1 MVNVSNTFDF
11 RDTGITLR
19 LTPQISDGD
28 TVRTELFLEITRF
41 VSEAEVGAV
50 TTTKRS
56 TRTTVIVDDG
66 QTIVLGG
73 LIQEARNDAETG
85 VPLLSGLPLLGGL
98 FRQRGVESNKTNLLI
113 FLTPHII
120 RTRDDV
126 ERVTTHK
133 REQAHR
139 PAAIEKKLLEGQPQA
154 NLEWLLD

>member
-1 MVNVSNTFDF
+1 M
-11 RDTGITLR
+11 
-19 LTPQISDGD
+19 
-28 TVRTELFLEITRF
+28 RTELFLEITRF

-73 LIQEARNDAETG
+73 LMQDTSNDAETR
-85 VPLLSGLPLLGGL
+85 VPFLSSLPLLGGL
-98 FRQRGVESNKTNLLI
+98 FKQTGVRSNKTNLLI

-120 RTRDDV
+120 STRDDV
-126 ERVTTHK
+126 DRVTTHK
-133 REQAHR
+133 QQQAHR
-139 PAAIEKKLLEGQPQA
+139 PEAIERKLLEGQPQD